1 MSGVSADIE
10 ADIEA
15 EVEADA
21 ELNDGISV
29 SNERVWGMVVSE
41 PFCEMH
47 VSDTWK
53 KRSDQP
59 KRDDECVRSMEDED
73 LATA

>member
-1 MSGVSADIE
+1 
-10 ADIEA
+10 
-15 EVEADA
+15 
-21 ELNDGISV
+21 
-29 SNERVWGMVVSE
+29 MVVSE